1 MEIGADDGA
10 LIQPRSLTGRCRARR
25 DEKGNS
31 RGAHSTEVAQHW
43 TRPPATGAAAHARY
57 TRSVSIPTDAL
68 LDAAA
73 THGTPLYVYD
83 AGELD
88 AALHRVRA
96 AFGNAR
102 VYYAMKANP
111 NLTLLRRLHA
121 AGVGFECVSSGEVAR
136 AEHIGV
142 GGTQLLV
149 NGPAKS
155 EAEYAAGARL
165 GVTFIVDR
173 EEEVALLPPA
183 SRALVRV
190 NPALA
195 VSTHDHLATG
205 AAGSKFGVTPT
216 QVPGVLDALRSA
228 GHTALG
234 LHVHIGSAI
243 RDAGDFT
250 AAFGRL
256 TALRDVTG
264 PLAVLDAGGG
274 WGLDA
279 DLAGIAAE
287 AWRAAQAF
295 GAELWVEPGRY
306 LVAQAGQLLTRVVG
320 TKRTARKFVLVD
332 AGMTELLRP
341 MLYGAAHPVTA
352 MWDAGEQGVWDI
364 AGPACESGDVLARN
378 VVLPD
383 PGRGHLL
390 AFGEAGAYGSAMSS
404 TYLTRSRPAEV
415 LWEHGRWTVMRRR
428 ETPQD
433 IWTAEE

>member
-1 MEIGADDGA
+1 M
-10 LIQPRSLTGRCRARR
+10 SL
-25 DEKGNS
+25 
-31 RGAHSTEVAQHW
+31 
-43 TRPPATGAAAHARY
+43 
-57 TRSVSIPTDAL
+57 PTDAL

-88 AALHRVRA
+88 AALNRVRA
-96 AFGNAR
+96 AFGDAR

-111 NLTLLRRLHA
+111 NLTLLRRLLA

-136 AEHIGV
+136 AEHIGAV
-142 GGTQLLV
+142 GTELLV

-155 EAEYAAGARL
+155 EAEYAAGSRL
-165 GVTFIVDR
+165 GATFIVDR

-205 AAGSKFGVTPT
+205 ALGSKFGVTPA
-216 QVPGVLDALRSA
+216 QVPGVLGALRSA

-250 AAFGRL
+250 AAFGCL
-256 TALRDVTG
+256 TDLRDVTG
-264 PLAVLDAGGG
+264 PLTVLDAGGG

-279 DLAGIAAE
+279 DLAGIARE
-287 AWRAAQAF
+287 ARRAAQAF

-306 LVAQAGQLLTRVVG
+306 LVARAGQLLTRVVG
-320 TKRTARKFVLVD
+320 TKRTGRNFVLVD

-341 MLYGAAHPVTA
+341 MLYGAVHPVTA
-352 MWDAGEQGVWDI
+352 LWDAAEQGVWDI
-364 AGPACESGDVLARN
+364 AGPACESGDVLARD
-378 VVLPD
+378 VILPN
-383 PGRGHLL
+383 PGRGQLL
-390 AFGEAGAYGSAMSS
+390 LFGEAGAYGAAMSS

-428 ETPQD
+428 EVPQD
-433 IWTAEE
+433 IWSAEE